1 VEALAGEKRAKML
14 RAWLRDSGRERNT
27 HDKKMDT
34 PLDWAVKLRKE
45 EADSRG
51 SAAQAL
57 SEEGR

>member
-1 VEALAGEKRAKML
+1 MLGES
-14 RAWLRDSGRERNT
+14 DRERNA
-27 HDKKMDT
+27 HDKKMET

>member
-1 VEALAGEKRAKML
+1 MF
-14 RAWLRDSGRERNT
+14 RDSDSHGNA
-27 HDKKMDT
+27 HDKKMET